1 MLQSD
6 WVGEKRAAGYV
17 MGLIGANGADK
28 TTAIRCLLGMRGFEA
43 GEIELL
49 GRRVPGPR
57 SPCASNLMALLTLSR
72 ALFAVNVAIRFPC
85 SFGSDTP
92 VSAS

>member
-1 MLQSD
+1 MLQSA
-6 WVGEKRAAGYV
+6 WVGEKRAGYV
-17 MGLIGANGADK
+17 MGLIGANGAGK
-28 TTAIRCLLGMRGFEA
+28 TTAIRCLLGRRGFEV

-49 GRRVPGPR
+49 GPWYPGR
-57 SPCASNLMALLTLSR
+57 SPCASTLMALLTLSW
-72 ALFAVNVAIRFPC
+72 ALFAVNVAIHFPC